1 MKPKGSSRITS
12 LPIYKPGKPIEEL
25 QRELGFQEAIK
36 LASNENPLGPSPK
49 AVKKIIEVAA
59 FSNIY
64 PDGDCFELKKKISVK
79 ENILPNEIILGNG
92 SNEVLELIAHT
103 FLQQGDNAVMG
114 EFCFIV
120 YPIVTKLSEATI
132 RRVPMKNLVLSLEDV
147 VREVNEHTK
156 VVFIA
161 NPNNPT
167 GGRSTRK
174 EIEAFLERI
183 PTNVLVV
190 IDEAYAEYMQDENLN
205 VSSMIE
211 KHHNLLILKT
221 FSKAYGLAGLRIG
234 YAMGTQELV
243 ALLNKP
249 REPFNVNYLAQIAA
263 ATAIEDEKHVDDSVK
278 LNKKGMTYLKSEFSK
293 MNIKTYPS
301 YANFILI
308 EFNSEARIIYEELL
322 KRGVITRP
330 LENYGLLNH
339 LRITIGLESENVK
352 LVETIK
358 EVL

>member
-1 MKPKGSSRITS
+1 
-12 LPIYKPGKPIEEL
+12 
-25 QRELGFQEAIK
+25 
-36 LASNENPLGPSPK
+36 
-49 AVKKIIEVAA
+49 
-59 FSNIY
+59 
-64 PDGDCFELKKKISVK
+64 
-79 ENILPNEIILGNG
+79 
-92 SNEVLELIAHT
+92 
-103 FLQQGDNAVMG
+103 
-114 EFCFIV
+114 
-120 YPIVTKLSEATI
+120 
-132 RRVPMKNLVLSLEDV
+132 MKNLVLSLEDV